1 VQGAGP
7 ERQPDRA
14 KQREIAHAWLA
25 AARGGDFAGL
35 VELLHPDVM
44 LRVDTGGSESKLVH
58 GESNVAGQATSYRAG
73 KVTERFAV
81 VNGGPGIVSTS
92 AGHATAVLA
101 MTVRHDRITGINILA
116 DPQRPDNLEV

>member
-1 VQGAGP
+1 MQGSQA